1 MKCIASATELCNRAP
16 ELYATPHL
24 QGPLEI
30 SARPTVWL
38 VVARSLPG
46 PTGLRNGTLSAASRS
61 ETLRNGTIQRSAC
74 FLNARNRLYMLRAL

>member
-1 MKCIASATELCNRAP
+1 M
-16 ELYATPHL
+16 
-24 QGPLEI
+24 
-30 SARPTVWL
+30 WL

-74 FLNARNRLYMLRAL
+74 FLNARNRLYSKLRAAWAAVAARFTIIAINITMVDALE